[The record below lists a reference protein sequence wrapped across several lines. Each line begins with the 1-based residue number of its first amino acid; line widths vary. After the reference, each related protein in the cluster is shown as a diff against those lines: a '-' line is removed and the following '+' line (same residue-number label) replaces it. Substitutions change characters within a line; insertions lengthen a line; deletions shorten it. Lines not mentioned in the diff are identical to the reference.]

1 MKPLAEIIVRVAVA
15 GIRAAAAEAKR
26 YKRTPPNPAAE
37 ARYRE
42 ASKHIAS
49 REAPWLPPKHCIF
62 CGVRLSALN
71 EDEHCPGPAR

>member
-1 MKPLAEIIVRVAVA
+1 MKTIELIIRVLFAA
-15 GIRAAAAEAKR
+15 TRAAATEAKR

-42 ASKHIAS
+42 ASKHVPS
-49 REAPWLPPKHCIF
+49 REAPWLPPPHCIF

-71 EDEHCPGPAR
+71 EDEHCTGPHA